1 MQGMKTYSEQVAAYI
16 KQALLNGE
24 LKAGQKVNEAHL
36 AKALSISRAPV
47 REALQLLVNDGLI
60 VSIPQKGKFIKA
72 LSAKEIR
79 DGYAIGGVLEGA
91 AVAENCADIADEDFQ
106 RLERM
111 LEAMEGLDGGAPD
124 YAEKF
129 AHLDVAFHELLL
141 AQADNKMMVAH
152 ARSVCQR
159 MSKFLLFRHWPG
171 AFSHS
176 EMVER
181 HKKVLRAVRSR
192 SRDAIERTIRAHYYE
207 LGDRMARFGHDR
219 PDDV

>member
-16 KQALLNGE
+16 RQALLDGA
-24 LKAGQKVNEAHL
+24 LKAGEKVNEAHL

-79 DGYAIGGVLEGA
+79 DGYAVGGVLEGA
-91 AVAENCADIADEDFQ
+91 AIAENCEAFSDGDFR
-106 RLERM
+106 RLEEM
-111 LEAMEGLDGGAPD
+111 LDEMTGLDERAGD

-141 AQADNKMMVAH
+141 KQADNKLMVAH

-159 MSKFLLFRHWPG
+159 MSKFLLFRHWPH

-176 EMVER
+176 EIVER
-181 HKKVLRAVRSR
+181 HKKVLKAVRSR
-192 SRDAIERTIRAHYYE
+192 SREQIERAIRIHYYE

-219 PDDV
+219 PEGM